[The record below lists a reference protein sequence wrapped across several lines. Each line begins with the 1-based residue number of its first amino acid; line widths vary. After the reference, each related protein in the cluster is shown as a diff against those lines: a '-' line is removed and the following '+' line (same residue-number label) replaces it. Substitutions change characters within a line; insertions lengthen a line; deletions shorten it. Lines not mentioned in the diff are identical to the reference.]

1 MSIPELTTLA
11 TVFGLGFFSGLNLY
25 AVVFVSGLA
34 IRFHWLNLSPS
45 MKSLEVFADEKV
57 LVVSGVM
64 YAIEFF
70 ADKIPWIDN
79 FWDAIHTVIRP
90 LAAIFLALYVL
101 GDLKPEIRI
110 IAALICG
117 TLALSS
123 HAAKAGTRLSTNIVS
138 PAEPFSN
145 VGLSLAEDAVAIGSL
160 YLVFQHPFIALI
172 IIGIFMLAFIWFAP
186 KLFRAIRSLFRKKA
200 PPQNVGNVS
209 A

>member
-1 MSIPELTTLA
+1 MNIPELTTLA
-11 TVFGLGFFSGLNLY
+11 TVLGLGFFSGLNLY

-45 MKSLEVFADEKV
+45 MKSLEVLADEKV
-57 LVVSGVM
+57 LVVSGLM

-101 GDLKPEIRI
+101 GDLKPEVRI

-117 TLALSS
+117 TLALGS

-145 VGLSLAEDAVAIGSL
+145 IGLSLAEDAFAIGSL
-160 YLVFQHPFIALI
+160 YFVFKHPFITLA
-172 IIGIFMLAFIWFAP
+172 IIGVFMVAILWFAP
-186 KLFRAIRSLFRKKA
+186 RLFRAIRSLFRRKTPVPA
-200 PPQNVGNVS
+200 SSPR
-209 A
+209 